1 MNVQLSRRRFL
12 KIAAITTGSLAL
24 AACAPAP
31 TPAPAQ
37 KPAATTAPAAAPAAT
52 QPPAP
57 TVAPAPKG
65 TTTLRMAWWGG
76 DPRHKKY
83 NDILDM
89 YEKLKPGI
97 KIERE
102 FAAYDAYWQ
111 KLATQVAGGNPP
123 DLITNHQD
131 LVNEY
136 ANRGALL
143 ALDALIEAKKIDLTD
158 WPKGTVDSGKRNGKN
173 WMLALGGTCASTM
186 FNETWLKA
194 LGITIP
200 AKPIKWTEYAD
211 WATQIQAKLPANN
224 YATTD
229 NGGSNV
235 SYEPYFVQLGMP
247 LYKGEKL
254 GELGYTKE
262 ALADWWN
269 LWEKLRGAKA
279 LPPAA
284 MTVEQGSAQHADSL
298 LVKKIAPLHLM
309 NANQLQIY
317 QSFMKED
324 TLGILPIPRGPE
336 GKPSGDWLG
345 TAWQSIS
352 SKTKFVDECTAFTNW
367 FINDIEPQKIF
378 AAEHGLPGNKKIAAQ
393 IVPTLNAPTQ
403 KGINM
408 VASVADT
415 FVAAP
420 DRPSQS
426 AEVMKA
432 FSRFYQE
439 VMFGRLQVKQAVDQY
454 FDEAKRILTT

>member
-200 AKPIKWTEYAD
+200 ANRSSGLNTPTGQRKSKPSCRLIT
-211 WATQIQAKLPANN
+211 
-224 YATTD
+224 
-229 NGGSNV
+229 
-235 SYEPYFVQLGMP
+235 M
-247 LYKGEKL
+247 
-254 GELGYTKE
+254 
-262 ALADWWN
+262 
-269 LWEKLRGAKA
+269 
-279 LPPAA
+279 LPPTMAVRTSR
-284 MTVEQGSAQHADSL
+284 MSHTSFNSGCRFTKGKSL
-298 LVKKIAPLHLM
+298 
-309 NANQLQIY
+309 ANWVTP
-317 QSFMKED
+317 K
-324 TLGILPIPRGPE
+324 
-336 GKPSGDWLG
+336 
-345 TAWQSIS
+345 
-352 SKTKFVDECTAFTNW
+352 
-367 FINDIEPQKIF
+367 
-378 AAEHGLPGNKKIAAQ
+378 
-393 IVPTLNAPTQ
+393 
-403 KGINM
+403 
-408 VASVADT
+408 
-415 FVAAP
+415 
-420 DRPSQS
+420 RPSPTGGIC
-426 AEVMKA
+426 
-432 FSRFYQE
+432 
-439 VMFGRLQVKQAVDQY
+439 GRSCAVRRRCLRPQ
-454 FDEAKRILTT
+454 